1 MFVTSS
7 NCSLLCCWSKNFW
20 GTVHGQI
27 FSLLN
32 VQLLTVFYL
41 QRTSKAIETGINL
54 WLMDICLFHKD
65 HICKII
71 PVYIALRAFTAFLAC
86 SLCSKCSGN
95 TNYNGCTAVLLYCTY
110 LQCTRARVLNP
121 VGTRVSSVQMTLFG
135 RLSFFPFLHLLNLS
149 GAIHKSKVQG
159 VFQTEYE
166 LPLTVNI
173 FKMRIWLFTIY
184 YNQLVITGL
193 LAKAWWHLTTNSGKS
208 SRFSWLI
215 TIACMLSPII

>member
-7 NCSLLCCWSKNFW
+7 NCSLLCCWSNNFW

-32 VQLLTVFYL
+32 VQLLTVFDL

-71 PVYIALRAFTAFLAC
+71 PVTIALRAFTAFLAC
-86 SLCSKCSGN
+86 SLGSKCSRN

-121 VGTRVSSVQMTLFG
+121 VGTGVSSVQMTLFW
-135 RLSFFPFLHLLNLS
+135 RLSFFPFLHLLNLF
-149 GAIHKSKVQG
+149 GAIHKSKIQG

-166 LPLTVNI
+166 LPFTVNI
-173 FKMRIWLFTIY
+173 YKMRIWLF
-184 YNQLVITGL
+184 
-193 LAKAWWHLTTNSGKS
+193 A
-208 SRFSWLI
+208 I
-215 TIACMLSPII
+215 TINWSLLDCWLKLVCFHPLFSS